1 MATNDREP
9 EMMDVTRQGRP
20 FAHGGLVRLA
30 RLLLEPPLLAGIL
43 LVGAVVINQSA
54 VHWRPNIV
62 DDPMFAYYG
71 WCVSEGARPYVDV
84 WDNKPPGIWWLNA
97 AAIRLCGPGV
107 GSELLPGSLAV
118 LTTLLAFVGIARTVF
133 HRSLLVPAA
142 LAGAVL
148 LTELRFECGGNR
160 TETYVIACE
169 TLAIF
174 AYVRWLRRRRWPC
187 LLLAGLAAGA
197 APLFKQ
203 SGIAVGL
210 ACAAHMAWVQ
220 WRASR
225 NHGGMAAALGGH
237 AFRRRGAR
245 SGWRA
250 WLIAAGGLAVVP
262 LISASVL
269 ASQGALAEAAF
280 AVGRFNRA
288 YFEIGDATW
297 LRVDHALQ
305 IYQPVISSFVGL
317 LLIAAAGL
325 ACGLAGFIARRWRK
339 SVPRISLGRQRPSP
353 RRGVGLI
360 VLWFVLAAYLACVGP
375 GRRGHH
381 MMPALPAL
389 GLLVLYP
396 LHLIVARR
404 GLRACLTASPGAAAA
419 VVVWTFVL
427 GTLAT
432 GSVAAA
438 TSCWQT
444 KPHWYALDRSQPAS
458 YEVRA
463 AEIRRLSDP
472 GDTIYI
478 WGWSPETYRFACR
491 RPASR
496 FATLEKCGQVGE
508 HARFN
513 LDGAM
518 ADIRRHP
525 PRLFGI
531 SIPDYAGMTA
541 PPVGDFAAWLEG
553 QYELSSTVEGM
564 HILVRR
570 CRGALVIP

>member
-1 MATNDREP
+1 M
-9 EMMDVTRQGRP
+9 
-20 FAHGGLVRLA
+20 LVRLA
-30 RLLLEPPLLAGIL
+30 RLFLAPPLLAGIL

-54 VHWRPNIV
+54 VHWRSNIV
-62 DDPMFAYYG
+62 DDHMFAYYG
-71 WCVSEGARPYVDV
+71 WCVSEGARPYLDV
-84 WDNKPPGIWWLNA
+84 WDNKPPGILWLNA

-107 GSELLPGSLAV
+107 GSELLLGSLAV

-148 LTELRFECGGNR
+148 LTEQRFECGGNR

-169 TLAIF
+169 TLAIL
-174 AYVRWLRRRRWPC
+174 AYVRWLRRGRWPWI
-187 LLLAGLAAGA
+187 LLAGLAAGA

-210 ACAAHMAWVQ
+210 ACAAHLAWTQ

-225 NHGGMAAALGGH
+225 NPGG
-237 AFRRRGAR
+237 RRGVH
-245 SGWRA
+245 SGWKA

-297 LRVDHALQ
+297 LRVDRALQ
-305 IYQPVISSFVGL
+305 IYQPVISTLVGQ

-325 ACGLAGFIARRWRK
+325 ACGLASFIARRWRG
-339 SVPRISLGRQRPSP
+339 STARNSLGRQRPPP

-396 LHLIVARR
+396 LHLMVARR
-404 GLRACLTASPGAAAA
+404 GLRACLTASPGAAASI
-419 VVVWTFVL
+419 VVWAFVL
-427 GTLAT
+427 GTLAA
-432 GSVAAA
+432 GSMAAA
-438 TSCWQT
+438 ASCWQT

-458 YEVRA
+458 YELRA

-496 FATLEKCGQVGE
+496 YATLEKCGQVGE
-508 HARFN
+508 HARFI
-513 LDGAM
+513 LDGAI

-525 PRLFGI
+525 PRVFVI
-531 SIPDYAGMTA
+531 STRDYAGMTA
-541 PPVGDFAAWLEG
+541 PPLGDFAAWLEER
-553 QYELSSTVEGM
+553 YELSSTVEGM
-564 HILVRR
+564 HILIRR
-570 CRGALVIP
+570 DG